1 MESHL
6 VEFAG
11 LPGSGKTVVSQALAA
26 LLAARGVCVTTPS
39 YKLDHRAA
47 LLGRLGRK
55 LSYAVAGALR
65 QPGCAMRC
73 IGAVARSR
81 QRTLGTLV
89 SVSTNWLYLTESQR
103 HRDTEPGVH
112 IYDQGLLQ
120 ALWSLSFEAAALDAA
135 WPAFVAL
142 LEETLPRHLLVVI
155 LEADPALVGGRLQR
169 RADGASRLDRD
180 VSRRGLQPSL
190 ERAVAVFDRVA
201 AEAVRLAASD
211 RLSLLRV
218 RNDGDAAPA
227 AAAATITDFMV
238 ARLP

>member
-11 LPGSGKTVVSQALAA
+11 LPGSGKSVVSQALAA
-26 LLAARGVCVTTPS
+26 LLAARGVSVTTPS
-39 YKLDHRAA
+39 YELDHRAA
-47 LLGRLGRK
+47 LPGRLSRK
-55 LSYAVAGALR
+55 LSYAVAAALR
-65 QPGCAMRC
+65 RPGCAMRC

-81 QRTLGTLV
+81 QRALGTLM

-103 HRDTEPGVH
+103 RRDTEPGVH

-120 ALWSLSFEAAALDAA
+120 ALWSLGFDAAALDAA
-135 WPAFVAL
+135 WPAFVAQ
-142 LEETLPRHLLVVI
+142 LEAALPRHLLVVI

-190 ERAVAVFDRVA
+190 ERAVAVFERVA

-227 AAAATITDFMV
+227 AVAATITDFM
-238 ARLP
+238 APLLP